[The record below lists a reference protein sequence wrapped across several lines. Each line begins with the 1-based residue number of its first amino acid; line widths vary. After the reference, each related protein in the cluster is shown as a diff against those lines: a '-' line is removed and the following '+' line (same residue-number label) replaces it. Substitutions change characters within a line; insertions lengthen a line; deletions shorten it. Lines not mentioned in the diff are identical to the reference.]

1 MLDSLSSTET
11 QIDGAYAGVAVCKH
25 KDRHVI
31 HVEMEETGAKRDD
44 WTSGGHGDKVN
55 LGIDWTCE
63 QELEQLCNLKRH
75 NPTCPET

>member
-31 HVEMEETGAKRDD
+31 HVEMEETGAKRE
-44 WTSGGHGDKVN
+44 TTGRQGDTGTRGQRSIWESIGRAN
-55 LGIDWTCE
+55 
-63 QELEQLCNLKRH
+63 RH
-75 NPTCPET
+75 WSSFVI